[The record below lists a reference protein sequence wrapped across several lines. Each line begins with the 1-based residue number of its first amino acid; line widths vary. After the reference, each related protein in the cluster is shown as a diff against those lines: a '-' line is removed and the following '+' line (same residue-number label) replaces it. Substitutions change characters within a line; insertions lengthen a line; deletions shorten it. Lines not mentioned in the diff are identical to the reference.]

1 MITIDDV
8 FLGDATAIFEI
19 ASSLSMS
26 FAVSGKH
33 TLADLKQVLSDNSSI
48 LLIARDGKTAAGYLY
63 GNVNYAFY
71 AARNIARIEE
81 LFIKERYRQQGIAT
95 SLVKAAEAKATQK
108 NAALI
113 SVTTRRA
120 QQFYEKCGYELSAQ
134 YYRKLL

>member
-8 FLGDATAIFEI
+8 CHGDATAVFEM

-81 LFIKERYRQQGIAT
+81 LFVKERYRRHGIGTA
-95 SLVKAAEAKATQK
+95 LIKAAEAKARQQHS
-108 NAALI
+108 ALI